1 MLSVPKMSVS
11 VMGCCVALVVLLI
24 AGAIHMIQ
32 MYRNKSTSVVKMEG
46 FEQITKPTLIF
57 FRANWCGHCTRFKP
71 TWDKFVDSANDA
83 DLISKIDL
91 VELDVD
97 KPEADAMKARC
108 RVSGFPTI
116 SFLKDND
123 SPDEK
128 FTGDRTV
135 DALMSFVNSRV

>member
-11 VMGCCVALVVLLI
+11 VMGCCVALVVVLI
-24 AGAIHMIQ
+24 VGAIHMIQ
-32 MYRNKSTSVVKMEG
+32 MYRNKSTSVVKLEG

-71 TWDKFVDSANDA
+71 TWDQFVDSANDA

-97 KPEADAMKARC
+97 KPEADAMKTRC
-108 RVSGFPTI
+108 RVSGYPTI